1 MTKPLKTQFVIA
13 DGSRARWVHR
23 TEANDFVTEREL
35 NAGHGG
41 HKSGGSVSV
50 HAPSGHTFRVDQRTS
65 AAREV
70 RVRFAHEVADAISA
84 QAAQGAFDRLA
95 LVAPPRILSAIR
107 DRMSVGAS
115 AKLARTLAKDLT
127 KAPDHELGAWL
138 GALDFA

>member
-1 MTKPLKTQFVIA
+1 MPTV
-13 DGSRARWVHR
+13 RAWLAFSAIGV
-23 TEANDFVTEREL
+23 A
-35 NAGHGG
+35 A
-41 HKSGGSVSV
+41 
-50 HAPSGHTFRVDQRTS
+50 S
-65 AAREV
+65 AAAGTGGPPPR
-70 RVRFAHEVADAISA
+70 SLYSPA